1 MMARVTIAVAIGMV
15 MADAAATAP
24 STYPVRATLAP
35 HAALLATDA
44 AAWQPAETIHW
55 GASAYETSFRAL
67 WTTRGLYL
75 RFDAADPSPWFTMK
89 NRDDHLWEE
98 EVVEIFLD
106 PARAGRNYAELEI
119 SPGNIV
125 CDVLMREPWP
135 DKKLDLS
142 WDFADLETRVVPT
155 PRGWTAVA
163 FIGWRS
169 LSALPSGGD
178 VRLPPRPGDAW
189 RFNVFRIER
198 PGGPANP
205 AAGAIETAWSPPSAP
220 SFHDPRAFRDFV
232 FQPAARARGAP

>member
-1 MMARVTIAVAIGMV
+1 MTKGVLIGVAVGATMGHV
-15 MADAAATAP
+15 AATPP
-24 STYPVRATLAP
+24 SSYPVRAAQAS
-35 HAALLATDA
+35 HAALLANGDA
-44 AAWQPAETIHW
+44 AWRPAETIAW
-55 GASAYETSFRAL
+55 GPPAYETSFRAL

-75 RFDAADPSPWFTMK
+75 RFDATDPHPWFTMK

-106 PARAGRNYAELEI
+106 PARSGRNYAELEI

-135 DKKLDLS
+135 NKRSDLS
-142 WDFADLETRVVPT
+142 WHFADLETRVVPMT
-155 PRGWTAVA
+155 GGWTGLA

-169 LSALPSGGD
+169 LSTLPSGGG
-178 VRLPPRPGDAW
+178 VRLPPRAGDAW

-205 AAGAIETAWSPPSAP
+205 GSGAIEAAWSRPEAP
-220 SFHDPRAFRDFV
+220 SFHDPRAFRDLV
-232 FQPAARARGAP
+232 FQPAGSGSPW